1 MDVVAS
7 TDADGGHGSSGLAAT
22 QLFLPVNKRVPPV
35 LITTRRVEE
44 LARSR
49 LLVAIDHW
57 PTDSAYPQ
65 VSAAWRVVRCALCV
79 YSNYYCCCWCCFV
92 VPLLLSSW

>member
-1 MDVVAS
+1 MDVVAT

-57 PTDSAYPQ
+57 PADSAYPQ
-65 VSAAWRVVRCALCV
+65 VRTMLCVVRV
-79 YSNYYCCCWCCFV
+79 Q
-92 VPLLLSSW
+92 